1 MDEYRVLLSLGE
13 MAPTMG
19 PMVLRDV
26 GALVAAT
33 PDTRNRVVD
42 FLRALAILVV
52 AFGHWTAAAVVVRDG
67 RLVPD
72 QILNIAPWTHPLT
85 WVIQVMPVF
94 FLVGGYA
101 NALSW
106 RSARRRG
113 DGYAA
118 WLRAR
123 LRRLGTPV
131 IPLLLV
137 WLALATV
144 AYAAGVP
151 GRTLRTASQV
161 ALVPTWFLAA
171 YVMVVALA
179 PAALALWERWG
190 WWAVAGLL
198 GLGGVVDLVSLR
210 SGSDL
215 AGFPNYVVVF
225 GAVHMIGFAWLDGR
239 LRGIRPRL
247 LLAAIGA
254 VGTVLLVWLGPYPLS
269 MVGLDNATLN
279 NSFPTRV
286 TLGFLGLLQGGL
298 FLALEPVLARWLQGR
313 GPWRFTVAV
322 NARIMTLYLWHL
334 TAMVLVIG
342 VALALGGFGLHAEPL
357 SATWWRTRPVW
368 WVVLAL
374 VTVGLIAVFGRFEN
388 PVEDPRPAPPTWLAV
403 LACVAV
409 CAGLGVMAMFGI
421 VDGGGVNWW
430 WPLVPIAGLVLTG
443 MVPLR
448 RSPAHAGPAG
458 R

>member
-1 MDEYRVLLSLGE
+1 ME
-13 MAPTMG
+13 
-19 PMVLRDV
+19 LRDV
-26 GALVAAT
+26 DALAEAT

-67 RLVPD
+67 ELVAN
-72 QILNIAPWTHPLT
+72 QILNIASWTHPLT

-113 DGYAA
+113 EPYAG
-118 WLRAR
+118 WLRSR

-137 WLALATV
+137 WLAIASI
-144 AYAAGVP
+144 AYAVGVP
-151 GRTLRTASQV
+151 GATLRTASQV

-179 PAALALWERWG
+179 PAALALWERLG
-190 WWAVAGLL
+190 WWAVGGLL
-198 GLGGVVDLVSLR
+198 VLGGLVDWVSITT
-210 SGSDL
+210 GSDL
-215 AGFPNYVVVF
+215 AGFPNYVIVF

-239 LRGIRPRL
+239 LHGIRIRL

-254 VGTVLLVWLGPYPLS
+254 VGTVLLVWLGPYPVS

-286 TLGFLGLLQGGL
+286 TLGFLGLLQGGVL
-298 FLALEPVLARWLQGR
+298 LALEPVLARWLER
-313 GPWRFTVAV
+313 PKPWRFTILV

-334 TAMVLVIG
+334 TAMVAVIG
-342 VALALGGFGLHAEPL
+342 LSLALGGFGLRSEPL
-357 SATWWRTRPVW
+357 SGTWWATRPLW
-368 WVVLAL
+368 WASLAL
-374 VTVGLIAVFGRFEN
+374 VTVGFIAVFGRFET
-388 PVEDPRPAPPTWLAV
+388 PVKDARPAPPLWLAV
-403 LACVAV
+403 VACVAM

-430 WPLVPIAGLVLTG
+430 WPLIPVVGLILTG
-443 MVPLR
+443 MIPLR
-448 RSPAHAGPAG
+448 TTPPTVQ
-458 R
+458 

>member
-1 MDEYRVLLSLGE
+1 MPLMD
-13 MAPTMG
+13 MADIAT
-19 PMVLRDV
+19 L
-26 GALVAAT
+26 AKAT
-33 PDTRNRVVD
+33 PATRNRVVD

-52 AFGHWTAAAVVVRDG
+52 ALGHWTAAAVVVRDG
-67 RLVPD
+67 TLVPN
-72 QILNIAPWTHPLT
+72 QILNLADWTHPFT
-85 WVIQVMPVF
+85 WVVQVMPVF

-106 RSARRRG
+106 RSARTRG
-113 DGYAA
+113 TSYAG

-131 IPLLLV
+131 IPLLLC
-137 WLALATV
+137 WLVLAAV
-144 AYAAGVP
+144 AHAAGVP
-151 GRTLRTASQV
+151 GATLRTASQV

-179 PAALALWERWG
+179 PAALAMWERWG
-190 WWAVAGLL
+190 WWSVVALL
-198 GLGGVVDLVSLR
+198 ALGGLVDVVSIS

-215 AGFPNYVVVF
+215 AGFPNYVIVF

-239 LRGIRPRL
+239 LGGVGRRL
-247 LLAAIGA
+247 WLAGIGA
-254 VGTVLLVWLGPYPLS
+254 AGTVLLVWLGPYPVS

-286 TLGFLGLLQGGL
+286 TLGFLGLAQGGL
-298 FLALEPVLARWLQGR
+298 LLALERPLARWLQR
-313 GPWRFTVAV
+313 ERPWLFTIAV

-342 VALALGGFGLHAEPL
+342 ASLLLHGWGLHLEPL
-357 SATWWRTRPVW
+357 SASWWLTRPVW
-368 WVVLAL
+368 WLVLAG
-374 VTVGLIAVFGRFEN
+374 VTVGFIMLFGKVES
-388 PVEDPRPAPPTWLAV
+388 PVPDPRPDPPAWLAIT
-403 LACVAV
+403 ACVAM

-421 VDGGGVNWW
+421 VDAARVSWW

-448 RSPAHAGPAG
+448 RHPAG
-458 R
+458 SRPAR

>member
-1 MDEYRVLLSLGE
+1 MAAMDI
-13 MAPTMG
+13 
-19 PMVLRDV
+19 
-26 GALVAAT
+26 GALAQAT
-33 PDTRNRVVD
+33 PDSRNRVVD
-42 FLRALAILVV
+42 FLRALAILLVV
-52 AFGHWTAAAVVVRDG
+52 LGHWTAAAVVVRG
-67 RLVPD
+67 GELVPN
-72 QILNIAPWTHPLT
+72 QILNLASWTHPLT

-106 RSARRRG
+106 RSARRR
-113 DGYAA
+113 DERYAG
-118 WLRAR
+118 WLRSR

-131 IPLLLV
+131 IPMLLTWLV
-137 WLALATV
+137 LTSI

-151 GRTLRTASQV
+151 GTTLRTASQV

-190 WWAVAGLL
+190 WGAVAGLL
-198 GLGGVVDLVSLR
+198 AVGGLVDLVSI
-210 SGSDL
+210 SSQNDL
-215 AGFPNYVVVF
+215 AGFPNNVIVF
-225 GAVHMIGFAWLDGR
+225 GAVHMVGFAWLDGR
-239 LRGIRPRL
+239 LRGIRVRL

-254 VGTVLLVWLGPYPLS
+254 VGVGLLVWLGPYPVS
-269 MVGLDNATLN
+269 MVGLDNAALN

-298 FLALEPVLARWLQGR
+298 LLAGEPALQRWLR
-313 GPWRFTVAV
+313 RAGPWRFTIAV

-342 VALALGGFGLHAEPL
+342 LSLAAGGVGLGVEPL
-357 SATWWRTRPVW
+357 TARWWWTRPLW
-368 WVVLAL
+368 WLVLAV
-374 VTVGLIAVFGRFEN
+374 VTLGFIGLFGRFEN
-388 PVEDPRPAPPTWLAV
+388 PVPDPRPAPATWLAV
-403 LACVAV
+403 LACVAM

-421 VDGGGVNWW
+421 VDRGGLNWW
-430 WPLVPIAGLVLTG
+430 WPLVPVAGLVLTG

-448 RSPAHAGPAG
+448 GVRNSH
-458 R
+458 

>member
-1 MDEYRVLLSLGE
+1 
-13 MAPTMG
+13 MASMK
-19 PMVLRDV
+19 LRDV
-26 GALVAAT
+26 DTLAEAT
-33 PDTRNRVVD
+33 PDSRNRVID

-52 AFGHWTAAAVVVRDG
+52 AFGHWTAAAVMVRDG
-67 RLVPD
+67 QLVAN
-72 QILNIAPWTHPLT
+72 QILNLASWTHPFT

-106 RSARRRG
+106 RSARG
-113 DGYAA
+113 QGIGYAG

-131 IPLLLV
+131 IPLLLL
-137 WLALATV
+137 WLLMASI

-151 GRTLRTASQV
+151 GGTLRTASQV

-179 PAALALWERWG
+179 PPALRLWERFE

-198 GLGGVVDLVSLR
+198 VLGGLVDLVSIR

-215 AGFPNYVVVF
+215 AGFPNYVIVF

-239 LRGIRPRL
+239 LPGLRPRL
-247 LLAAIGA
+247 LLAGLGA
-254 VGTVLLVWLGPYPLS
+254 AGTVLLVWLGPYPVS

-298 FLALEPVLARWLQGR
+298 LLALEPVLARWLR
-313 GPWRFTVAV
+313 RPRPWRFTILV

-334 TAMVLVIG
+334 TAMVSVIG
-342 VALALGGFGLHAEPL
+342 SSLALGGVGLRATPL
-357 SATWWRTRPVW
+357 SGVW
-368 WVVLAL
+368 WVTRPLWWMTLAAA
-374 VTVGLIAVFGRFEN
+374 TVGFIAIFGRFER
-388 PVEDPRPAPPTWLAV
+388 PVPDPRPAPPTWLAI
-403 LACVAV
+403 LACLAM
-409 CAGLGVMAMFGI
+409 CGGLGVMAMFGI
-421 VDGGGVNWW
+421 VDRGGVNWW
-430 WPLVPIAGLVLTG
+430 WPLVPIAGLTLTAMIPLTG
-443 MVPLR
+443 RPSHHPR
-448 RSPAHAGPAG
+448 A
-458 R
+458 

>member
-1 MDEYRVLLSLGE
+1 M
-13 MAPTMG
+13 
-19 PMVLRDV
+19 DV
-26 GALVAAT
+26 GALAEAT
-33 PDTRNRVVD
+33 PDSRNRVVD

-67 RLVPD
+67 SLVPD
-72 QILNIAPWTHPLT
+72 QILNLATWTHPLT

-94 FLVGGYA
+94 FMVGGYA

-113 DGYAA
+113 EGYAA
-118 WLRAR
+118 WLRSR

-131 IPLLLV
+131 IPLLIV
-137 WLALATV
+137 WLAIASI

-151 GRTLRTASQV
+151 GGTLRTASQV

-179 PAALALWERWG
+179 PAALALWERLG
-190 WWAVAGLL
+190 WWAVAGFLLL
-198 GLGGVVDLVSLR
+198 GGLVDLVSIR
-210 SGSDL
+210 TGSDL
-215 AGFPNYVVVF
+215 SGFPNYVIVF

-239 LRGIRPRL
+239 LHGIRIRL

-254 VGTVLLVWLGPYPLS
+254 VGTVLLVWLGPYPVS
-269 MVGLDNATLN
+269 MVGLDNATFN

-298 FLALEPVLARWLQGR
+298 LLALEPVLERWLR
-313 GPWRFTVAV
+313 RPKPWRFTILV

-342 VALALGGFGLHAEPL
+342 VSLALGGFGLHSEPL
-357 SATWWRTRPVW
+357 SRA
-368 WVVLAL
+368 
-374 VTVGLIAVFGRFEN
+374 
-388 PVEDPRPAPPTWLAV
+388 
-403 LACVAV
+403 
-409 CAGLGVMAMFGI
+409 
-421 VDGGGVNWW
+421 
-430 WPLVPIAGLVLTG
+430 
-443 MVPLR
+443 
-448 RSPAHAGPAG
+448 
-458 R
+458 

>member
-1 MDEYRVLLSLGE
+1 MD
-13 MAPTMG
+13 
-19 PMVLRDV
+19 LRDV
-26 GALVAAT
+26 DALAAAT
-33 PDTRNRVVD
+33 PDSRNRVVD
-42 FLRALAILVV
+42 FLRAFAILVV

-67 RLVPD
+67 TFEGN
-72 QILNIAPWTHPLT
+72 QILNHASWTHPLT

-106 RSARRRG
+106 RSARARG
-113 DGYAA
+113 EPYAG
-118 WLRAR
+118 WLRSR

-131 IPLLLV
+131 VPLLLT
-137 WLALATV
+137 WLVIASI

-151 GRTLRTASQV
+151 GGTLRTASQV

-179 PAALALWERWG
+179 PAALVLWERAG
-190 WWAVAGLL
+190 WWAVVGLL
-198 GLGGVVDLVSLR
+198 ALGGLVDWVSIA

-215 AGFPNYVVVF
+215 AGFPNYVIVF

-239 LRGIRPRL
+239 LHGIRKRL
-247 LLAAIGA
+247 LLAGIGA
-254 VGTVLLVWLGPYPLS
+254 LGTVLLVWLGPYPVS

-298 FLALEPVLARWLQGR
+298 LLALEPALARWLR
-313 GPWRFTVAV
+313 RPRPWRFTITV

-342 VALALGGFGLHAEPL
+342 VSLLLGGLGLHREPL
-357 SATWWRTRPVW
+357 SASWWWTRPLW
-368 WVVLAL
+368 WAVLAA
-374 VTVGLIAVFGRFEN
+374 VTVALIAVFGRFET
-388 PVEDPRPAPPTWLAV
+388 PVRDERPAPPAWLAV
-403 LACVAV
+403 LACATM

-443 MVPLR
+443 MIDTFK
-448 RSPAHAGPAG
+448 
-458 R
+458 

>member
-1 MDEYRVLLSLGE
+1 
-13 MAPTMG
+13 MAAME
-19 PMVLRDV
+19 LRDV
-26 GALVAAT
+26 DALVAAT

-52 AFGHWTAAAVVVRDG
+52 AFGHWTAAAVMVRDG
-67 RLVPD
+67 ELVAN
-72 QILNIAPWTHPLT
+72 QILNIASWTHPIT

-106 RSARRRG
+106 RSARTKG
-113 DGYAA
+113 IGYAG
-118 WLRAR
+118 WLRSR

-137 WLALATV
+137 WLVIASI

-151 GRTLRTASQV
+151 GGTLRTASQV

-179 PAALALWERWG
+179 PPALALWERAG
-190 WWAVAGLL
+190 WWAVVGLL
-198 GLGGVVDLVSLR
+198 ALGGLVDLVSIR

-215 AGFPNYVVVF
+215 AGFPNYVIVF
-225 GAVHMIGFAWLDGR
+225 GAVHMVGFAWLDGR
-239 LRGIRPRL
+239 LRGIRTRL

-254 VGTVLLVWLGPYPLS
+254 VGTILLVWLGPYPVS

-286 TLGFLGLLQGGL
+286 TMGFLGLLQGGL
-298 FLALEPVLARWLQGR
+298 LLAFEPLLARWLQR
-313 GPWRFTVAV
+313 ARPWRFTILV

-334 TAMVLVIG
+334 TAMVAVIG
-342 VALALGGFGLHAEPL
+342 ISLAFKGVGLGSEPL
-357 SATWWRTRPVW
+357 SGAWWATRPLW
-368 WVVLAL
+368 WGALAA
-374 VTVGLIAVFGRFEN
+374 VTVGFIAVFGRFET
-388 PVEDPRPAPPTWLAV
+388 PTKDVRPAPPTWLAI
-403 LACVAV
+403 LACVAM

-421 VDGGGVNWW
+421 VDRAGVNWW

-448 RSPAHAGPAG
+448 R
-458 R
+458 

>member
-1 MDEYRVLLSLGE
+1 MDLK
-13 MAPTMG
+13 
-19 PMVLRDV
+19 DV
-26 GALVAAT
+26 GTLAQAT
-33 PDTRNRVVD
+33 PDSRNRVVD

-52 AFGHWTAAAVVVRDG
+52 AFGHWTAAAVMVRDG
-67 RLVPD
+67 DLVAD
-72 QILNIAPWTHPLT
+72 QILNIASWTHPLT

-113 DGYAA
+113 ESYAA

-137 WLALATV
+137 WLAIASI
-144 AYAAGVP
+144 AHAAGVP
-151 GRTLRTASQV
+151 GGTLRTASQV

-179 PAALALWERWG
+179 PAALVVWGRLG

-198 GLGGVVDLVSLR
+198 ALGGLVDLVSIR
-210 SGSDL
+210 TGSDL
-215 AGFPNYVVVF
+215 AGFPNYVLVF
-225 GAVHMIGFAWLDGR
+225 GAAHMVGFAWLDGR
-239 LRGIRPRL
+239 LRGIRIRL
-247 LLAAIGA
+247 VLAAIGA
-254 VGTVLLVWLGPYPLS
+254 IGTVLLVWLGPYPVS

-298 FLALEPVLARWLQGR
+298 LLALEPVLQRWLER
-313 GPWRFTVAV
+313 PRPWRFTILV

-342 VALALGGFGLHAEPL
+342 VSLLLGGFGLGLEPL
-357 SATWWRTRPVW
+357 SKAWWATRPLW
-368 WVVLAL
+368 WAVLAA
-374 VTVGLIAVFGRFEN
+374 VTVGFIAVFGRFES
-388 PVEDPRPAPPTWLAV
+388 PVKDERPAPPTWLAI
-403 LACVAV
+403 LACVAM

-421 VDGGGVNWW
+421 VDKDGVNWW
-430 WPLVPIAGLVLTG
+430 WPLVPIAGLLLPG
-443 MVPLR
+443 MLPLR
-448 RSPAHAGPAG
+448 PRRRTP
-458 R
+458 

>member
-1 MDEYRVLLSLGE
+1 MAGMD
-13 MAPTMG
+13 
-19 PMVLRDV
+19 LRDV
-26 GALVAAT
+26 TTLAEAT
-33 PDTRNRVVD
+33 PASRNRVVD
-42 FLRALAILVV
+42 FLRALAILLV
-52 AFGHWTAAAVVVRDG
+52 AFGHWTAAAVMVRDG
-67 RLVPD
+67 SLVAD
-72 QILNIAPWTHPLT
+72 QILNLASWTHPFT

-106 RSARRRG
+106 RSARAKG
-113 DGYAA
+113 VGYAG

-137 WLALATV
+137 WLTIATIG
-144 AYAAGVP
+144 YAAGVR
-151 GRTLRTASQV
+151 GGTLRTASQV

-179 PAALALWERWG
+179 PPALRLWERAG

-198 GLGGVVDLVSLR
+198 ALGGLVDLVSIR

-215 AGFPNYVVVF
+215 AGFPNYVIVF
-225 GAVHMIGFAWLDGR
+225 GAVHMVGFAWLDGR
-239 LRGIRPRL
+239 LPGIRIRL

-254 VGTVLLVWLGPYPLS
+254 IGSVLLVWLGPYPVS

-298 FLALEPVLARWLQGR
+298 LLALEPALARWLR
-313 GPWRFTVAV
+313 RPGPWRFTITV

-334 TAMVLVIG
+334 TAMVAVIG
-342 VALALGGFGLHAEPL
+342 ISLALKGFGLHLEPL
-357 SATWWRTRPVW
+357 SGAWWATRPLW
-368 WVVLAL
+368 WAVLAV
-374 VTVGLIAVFGRFEN
+374 VTVGFIAPFGRFET
-388 PVEDPRPAPPTWLAV
+388 PVKDPRPAPPTWLAIV
-403 LACVAV
+403 ACVAM

-421 VDGGGVNWW
+421 VDRGGVNWW

-443 MVPLR
+443 TVPLR
-448 RSPAHAGPAG
+448 RPHTGPKRAEKPTPSTES
-458 R
+458 

>member
-1 MDEYRVLLSLGE
+1 M
-13 MAPTMG
+13 
-19 PMVLRDV
+19 DV
-26 GALVAAT
+26 GALAEAT
-33 PDTRNRVVD
+33 PDSRNRVVD

-67 RLVPD
+67 SLVPD
-72 QILNIAPWTHPLT
+72 QILNLATWTHPLT

-94 FLVGGYA
+94 FMVGGYA

-113 DGYAA
+113 EGYAA
-118 WLRAR
+118 WLRSR

-131 IPLLLV
+131 IPLLIV
-137 WLALATV
+137 WLAIASI

-151 GRTLRTASQV
+151 GGTLRTASQV

-179 PAALALWERWG
+179 PAALALWERLG
-190 WWAVAGLL
+190 WWAVAGFLLL
-198 GLGGVVDLVSLR
+198 GGLVDLVSIR
-210 SGSDL
+210 TGSDL
-215 AGFPNYVVVF
+215 SGFPNYVIVF

-239 LRGIRPRL
+239 LHGIRIRL

-254 VGTVLLVWLGPYPLS
+254 VGTVLLVWLGPYPVS
-269 MVGLDNATLN
+269 MVGLDNATFN

-298 FLALEPVLARWLQGR
+298 LLALEPVLERWLR
-313 GPWRFTVAV
+313 RPKPWRFTILV

-342 VALALGGFGLHAEPL
+342 VSLALGGLGLHSEPL
-357 SATWWRTRPVW
+357 SGAWWATRPLW
-368 WVVLAL
+368 WAVLAA
-374 VTVGLIAVFGRFEN
+374 VTIGCIAVFGRFES
-388 PVEDPRPAPPTWLAV
+388 PAKDERPAPPAWLAV
-403 LACVAV
+403 LACVAT

-421 VDGGGVNWW
+421 VDRDGVNWW
-430 WPLVPIAGLVLTG
+430 WPLVPIAGLTLTG
-443 MVPLR
+443 MIPLGR
-448 RSPAHAGPAG
+448 GRTGSSSSPGAG
-458 R
+458 RAG

>member
-1 MDEYRVLLSLGE
+1 
-13 MAPTMG
+13 MAPMD
-19 PMVLRDV
+19 LRDV
-26 GALVAAT
+26 DSLVEAT
-33 PDTRNRVVD
+33 PDSRNRVVD

-67 RLVPD
+67 TLVPN
-72 QILNIAPWTHPLT
+72 QILNIASWTHPLT

-106 RSARRRG
+106 RSAQRRG
-113 DGYAA
+113 EGYAA
-118 WLRAR
+118 WLRSR

-137 WLALATV
+137 WLAIASI

-151 GRTLRTASQV
+151 GGTLRTASQV

-179 PAALALWERWG
+179 PPALKLWERLG

-198 GLGGVVDLVSLR
+198 ALGGLVDLASIR

-215 AGFPNYVVVF
+215 AGFPNYVIVF

-239 LRGIRPRL
+239 LPGIRNRL
-247 LLAAIGA
+247 SLAAIGA
-254 VGTVLLVWLGPYPLS
+254 VGTVLLVWLGPYPVS

-286 TLGFLGLLQGGL
+286 TIGFLGLLQGGL
-298 FLALEPVLARWLQGR
+298 LLALEPTFQRWLQR
-313 GPWRFTVAV
+313 PKPWRFTILV

-334 TAMVLVIG
+334 TAMVAVIG
-342 VALALGGFGLHAEPL
+342 ISLALKGFGLHSEPL
-357 SATWWRTRPVW
+357 SGAWWATRPVW
-368 WVVLAL
+368 WAVLAV
-374 VTVGLIAVFGRFEN
+374 VTVGFIAIFGRFEN
-388 PVEDPRPAPPTWLAV
+388 PAKDLRPSPPTWLSIV
-403 LACVAV
+403 ACVAM
-409 CAGLGVMAMFGI
+409 CAGLAVMAMFGI
-421 VDGGGVNWW
+421 VDKGGVNWW
-430 WPLVPIAGLVLTG
+430 WPLVPIAGLTLTG
-443 MVPLR
+443 MIPWGR
-448 RSPAHAGPAG
+448 TRTASSSSPDAG
-458 R
+458 RDG

>member
-1 MDEYRVLLSLGE
+1 M
-13 MAPTMG
+13 
-19 PMVLRDV
+19 DV
-26 GALVAAT
+26 GALAEAT

-67 RLVPD
+67 SLVPD
-72 QILNIAPWTHPLT
+72 QILNLATWTHPLT

-94 FLVGGYA
+94 FMVGGYA

-113 DGYAA
+113 EGYAA
-118 WLRAR
+118 WLRSR

-131 IPLLLV
+131 IPLLIV
-137 WLALATV
+137 WLAIASI

-151 GRTLRTASQV
+151 GGTLRTASQV

-179 PAALALWERWG
+179 PAALALWERLG
-190 WWAVAGLL
+190 WWAVPGFLLL
-198 GLGGVVDLVSLR
+198 GGLVDLVSIR
-210 SGSDL
+210 TGSDL
-215 AGFPNYVVVF
+215 SGFPNYVIVF

-239 LRGIRPRL
+239 LHGIRIRL

-254 VGTVLLVWLGPYPLS
+254 VGTVLLVWLGPTRCRWWAWTTPPSTTPSRPVSPSASSGSCKVACCSLS
-269 MVGLDNATLN
+269 
-279 NSFPTRV
+279 S
-286 TLGFLGLLQGGL
+286 
-298 FLALEPVLARWLQGR
+298 PVLERWLR
-313 GPWRFTVAV
+313 RPKPWRFTILV

-342 VALALGGFGLHAEPL
+342 VSLALGGFGLHSEPL
-357 SATWWRTRPVW
+357 SGAWWATRPLW
-368 WVVLAL
+368 WAVLAA
-374 VTVGLIAVFGRFEN
+374 VTIGCIAVFGRFES
-388 PVEDPRPAPPTWLAV
+388 PAKDERPAPPAWLAV
-403 LACVAV
+403 LACVAM

-421 VDGGGVNWW
+421 VDRDGVNWW
-430 WPLVPIAGLVLTG
+430 WPLVPIAGLTLTG
-443 MVPLR
+443 MIPLGR
-448 RSPAHAGPAG
+448 GRTGSSSSLGAG
-458 R
+458 RAG